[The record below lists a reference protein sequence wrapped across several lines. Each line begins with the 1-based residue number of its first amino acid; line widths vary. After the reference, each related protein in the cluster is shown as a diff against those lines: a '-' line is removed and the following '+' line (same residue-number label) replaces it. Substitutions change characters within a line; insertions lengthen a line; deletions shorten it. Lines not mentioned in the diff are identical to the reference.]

1 MKLND
6 DFWKIRSSEA
16 LYILSSRII
25 VALVTLSLIKSN
37 QLILSSYF
45 LFVYF
50 LSRTIS
56 GLALSHLFDQLDKK
70 KILVVLN
77 LIFIFLTIYYLYNI
91 SYGGEIYFFFIISI
105 ILGLID
111 ALYSPVVNAYIP
123 FIVSKHELD
132 EAYRKTFLL
141 QASLNVF
148 GIGLGMAGY
157 EVIGIIN
164 MTWTLCGL
172 IFLSVCIL
180 YGVKNRGT
188 GILQKKEDNPSSA
201 LNSMRLFFRY
211 RFEPYWALSSL
222 LVNMIL
228 VPFSSLVIP
237 YFVESVKH
245 SSAIVIGI
253 IEASAAIGAICSS
266 VFFQSYFE
274 KIYGKARTVICSFF
288 MIGLCLVGLS
298 LFISHIIW
306 CLLAFLIGV
315 SVVLNNVSIESS
327 RSIAIPERHRVKIQ
341 TVHTAFIGLGNPF
354 GFILF
359 SMIIEKWN
367 YSVVLLIGG
376 FLICVVSLLLKYIPM
391 FDDLLSKDK
400 EEIDSIYD
408 KNYGDL

>member
-25 VALVTLSLIKSN
+25 VALVTLSLIKNN
-37 QLILSSYF
+37 QIILSSYF
-45 LFVYF
+45 LFFYF
-50 LSRTIS
+50 FSRTIS
-56 GLALSHLFDQLDKK
+56 GLALSHLFDRLDKK

-77 LIFIFLTIYYLYNI
+77 IIFLSLTLYYLYNI
-91 SYGGEIYFFFIISI
+91 IHGGTIYFFFVISI

-132 EAYRKTFLL
+132 EAYRQTFLL

-164 MTWTLCGL
+164 MIWALCGL
-172 IFLSVCIL
+172 IVLSVCIL
-180 YGVKNRGT
+180 YGINNPGAGV
-188 GILQKKEDNPSSA
+188 LQKQEDNPSSA
-201 LNSMRLFFRY
+201 LNSLRLFFRY

-245 SSAIVIGI
+245 SSAIMIGI
-253 IEASAAIGAICSS
+253 IEASAAVGAICAS

-288 MIGLCLVGLS
+288 MIGLCLISLS
-298 LFISHIIW
+298 LFISYIIW

-315 SVVLNNVSIESS
+315 SIVMNNVSIESS

-341 TVHTAFIGLGNPF
+341 TIHTAVIGLGNPF

-367 YSVVLLIGG
+367 YSVLLIIGG
-376 FLICVVSLLLKYIPM
+376 SLVCIIALLLKYIPM